1 MYYYH
6 RVAEELV
13 FVLSSRCAN
22 SLKRTPSLHP
32 PPPPKKNVAIK
43 NGPTIPF
50 LLLWP
55 TTSPPSVYLESCG
68 EICPRPF
75 LSVGW
80 KKEHGLQEEIKLNL
94 KEMKFSTVKLA
105 VLLILN
111 LTGFPK

>member
-22 SLKRTPSLHP
+22 SLKRTPSP
-32 PPPPKKNVAIK
+32 PPPPPKNVAIK

>member
-1 MYYYH
+1 MYYYY

-13 FVLSSRCAN
+13 FVVFVLPSRCAN
-22 SLKRTPSLHP
+22 SLKRTPLP
-32 PPPPKKNVAIK
+32 PSPPKKKITQA
-43 NGPTIPF
+43 
-50 LLLWP
+50 
-55 TTSPPSVYLESCG
+55 
-68 EICPRPF
+68 CPRPF